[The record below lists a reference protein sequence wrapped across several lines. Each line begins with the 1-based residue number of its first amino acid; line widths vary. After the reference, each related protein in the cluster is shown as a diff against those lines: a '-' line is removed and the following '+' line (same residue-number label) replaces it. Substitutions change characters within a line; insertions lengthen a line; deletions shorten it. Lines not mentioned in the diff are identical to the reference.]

1 MITRED
7 LRSVSLLADLPPEQ
21 VDAIAA
27 RAADLILDP
36 GDWLIREGEVAAFFF
51 LLRGRVAVFKSAAG
65 VDRQIGTYDPGAY
78 FGEVPLLLNS
88 PAIASLRAE
97 EPGRVARLEADD
109 FHELIL
115 CSQRLSDQLFASMV
129 QRITRAREV
138 TAAFPRTAITL
149 VGQRWDPACHDVR
162 NFLARN
168 RVVHT
173 WIDLADPDAGAR
185 VPGGLPPDVVCPLLV
200 FPDGSRLTTPT
211 LRAVADRIGLRTSL
225 SLAAA
230 DGAYDVAIVGG
241 GPAGLAAAV
250 YGASE
255 GLKTMLIERLA
266 PGGQAGSSSR
276 IENYLG
282 FPTGLSGDELSA
294 RAWRQAERFGTEI
307 VLAREAV
314 GLAPAGG
321 AEAGGPAHMVRLD
334 GDECVRA
341 RAVVLALGVSW
352 RRLDAEGIDRLVGRG
367 VFYGAARTEAQR
379 VRGKHIHLLGGG
391 NSAGQSAVWF
401 ANYARQVTMLVRGP
415 SLAASMS
422 QYLIDQLKTKRNV
435 ELRFNTEVVAVDGQD
450 HVEQLTLLDRTE
462 GTRRTEPTG
471 GVFIL
476 IGADAETKWLPP
488 AILRD
493 TPGYVCTG
501 RDMLQVLETRG
512 GPTPSGEGH
521 DAAWTLP
528 RDPYLL
534 ETSVPGIFA
543 AGDVRHGSI
552 KRVASGVGEGSMAIA
567 FVHQYLAG

>member
-7 LRSVSLLADLPPEQ
+7 LQSVSLLADLPPEQ

-27 RAADLILDP
+27 RAADLTLDP
-36 GDWLIREGEVAAFFF
+36 GDWLIREGELAAFFF
-51 LLRGRVAVFKSAAG
+51 LLRGRLAVFKSVAG
-65 VDRQIGTYDPGAY
+65 ADRQIGTYDPGVY
-78 FGEVPLLLNS
+78 LGEVPLLLNS

-97 EPGRVARLEADD
+97 APSRVARLEADD

-115 CSQRLSDQLFASMV
+115 SSQRLSDQLFATMV

-149 VGQRWDPACHDVR
+149 VGQRWDPACHEVR

-168 RVVHT
+168 RVVYT

-185 VPGGLPPDVVCPLLV
+185 VPGGLPADVVCPLLV

-225 SLAAA
+225 SVAAA

-255 GLKTMLIERLA
+255 GLRTMLIERLA

-282 FPTGLSGDELSA
+282 FPTGLSGDELGA

-321 AEAGGPAHMVRLD
+321 AEAGGPAHLVRLD

-367 VFYGAARTEAQR
+367 VYYGAARTEAQR
-379 VRGKHIHLLGGG
+379 VRGKDVHLLGGG

-435 ELRFNTEVVAVDGQD
+435 ELRFNTEVVAVDGHD
-450 HVEQLTLLDRTE
+450 HVEQVTVLDRVQ

-476 IGADAETKWLPP
+476 IGADAETGWLPP
-488 AILRD
+488 AIVRD
-493 TPGYVCTG
+493 SPGYVCTG
-501 RDMLQVLETRG
+501 RDMLQALEASARQG
-512 GPTPSGEGH
+512 ASGRI

>member
-7 LRSVSLLADLPPEQ
+7 LQSVSLLAELPPEQ

-36 GDWLIREGEVAAFFF
+36 GDWLIREGELPAFFF
-51 LLRGRVAVFKSAAG
+51 LLRGRVVVIKNAEG
-65 VDRQIGTYDPGAY
+65 VDRQVNSYDPGAF

-88 PAIASLRAE
+88 PAIAGLRAE
-97 EPGRVARLEADD
+97 EPSRVARLEADD

-115 CSQRLSDQLFASMV
+115 SSQRLSDQLFATMV
-129 QRITRAREV
+129 QRITRVREV

-149 VGQRWDPACHDVR
+149 VGQRWDPACHEVR
-162 NFLARN
+162 EFLARN

-173 WIDLADPDAGAR
+173 WIDLADPDAGSK
-185 VPGGLPPDVVCPLLV
+185 VPGGLPADVACPLLA
-200 FPDGSRLTTPT
+200 FPDGSRLATPT
-211 LRAVADRIGLRTSL
+211 LRAVAERIGLRTDL

-255 GLKTMLIERLA
+255 GLKTVLIERLA

-276 IENYLG
+276 IDNYLG

-294 RAWRQAERFGTEI
+294 RALRQAERFGAEI

-314 GLAPAGG
+314 GLAPAGADDAPG
-321 AEAGGPAHMVRLD
+321 ADGSAHTVRLD

-341 RAVVLALGVSW
+341 RAVVLAPGVSW
-352 RRLDAEGIDRLVGRG
+352 RRLDVEGIDRLAGRG
-367 VFYGAARTEAQR
+367 IFYGAARTEAQLI
-379 VRGKHIHLLGGG
+379 RGKHIHLLGGG
-391 NSAGQSAVWF
+391 NSAGQAAVWF
-401 ANYARQVTMLVRGP
+401 ASYARQVTMIVRGP

-435 ELRFNTEVVAVDGQD
+435 ELRFNTEVTAVDGHD
-450 HVEQLTLLDRTE
+450 HVEQVTLLDRE
-462 GTRRTEPTG
+462 QGTRRTEPTG

-476 IGADAETKWLPP
+476 IGADAETGWLPP
-488 AILRD
+488 AIVRD
-493 TPGYVCTG
+493 SAGYVCTG
-501 RDMLQVLETRG
+501 RDMLQALGT
-512 GPTPSGEGH
+512 S
-521 DAAWTLP
+521 AAWTVP